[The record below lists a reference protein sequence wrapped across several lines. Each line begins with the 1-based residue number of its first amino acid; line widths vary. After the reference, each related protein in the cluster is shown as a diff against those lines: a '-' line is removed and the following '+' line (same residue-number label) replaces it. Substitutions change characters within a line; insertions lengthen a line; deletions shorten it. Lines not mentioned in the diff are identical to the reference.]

1 MRNRSKKKKIKNKN
15 RKNNYI
21 INYVLMAL
29 VVIGIVWNILS
40 EYNFGNLTTLLG
52 IVYIVFG
59 SFVIYSL
66 YKRMKWVYI
75 FVIVMN
81 LLALII
87 RSITLNYFY
96 TLSLEGIWSIV
107 IILLSYSMLNK
118 LNPKKYKKL
127 PWIKI

>member
-15 RKNNYI
+15 KKNNYI
-21 INYVLMAL
+21 VNYVLMAI
-29 VVIGIVWNILS
+29 VVIGIIWNILS

-96 TLSLEGIWSIV
+96 ALSLEGIWSII